1 MKELE
6 AVKIFANTNLALRVI
21 CLNNLDI
28 YVQVKGL
35 HSQAI
40 IEEGS
45 LAPHLHKLQQPLLA
59 AAAIFGH
66 IRSIKIKQKQDYM
79 RRNQTIPLA

>member
-45 LAPHLHKLQQPLLA
+45 LAPHLHKLQQSLFWLRRLFS
-59 AAAIFGH
+59 AIL
-66 IRSIKIKQKQDYM
+66 D
-79 RRNQTIPLA
+79 L

>member
-35 HSQAI
+35 HSASAQTTTI
-40 IEEGS
+40 
-45 LAPHLHKLQQPLLA
+45 PLLA